1 MSGLGESPIG
11 EARVSETLL
20 SAGQDTYRPVGVW
33 RAALSKA
40 VRQPA
45 AAFGGAILLLE
56 VLLAIFAPIVA
67 IHDPI
72 HSYTD
77 SVLTGPSAHF
87 LFGTDQLGRDVF
99 ARTLYGTRIS
109 LQIAFVCV
117 GIALTVGSTLGLIAG
132 FAGGLVDGLVMRVMD
147 VLLAFPDILL
157 AIAVVAILGPSL
169 TNAMIAIGVAIVPV
183 YARTVRSSVLSI
195 VEADYVKAAR
205 VIGVSTPRIIW
216 RHVLPNALAP
226 VIVISTVN
234 SGITILVA
242 AGLSYVGLG
251 AQPPTPEWGSM
262 LSTALEYM
270 PGSWWMAVF
279 PGLAITFTVLAFNL
293 LGDTLRDLLDPR
305 FVVD

>member
-1 MSGLGESPIG
+1 MTDS
-11 EARVSETLL
+11 AL
-20 SAGQDTYRPVGVW
+20 SAPAAAATRPAGVW
-33 RAALSKA
+33 RAGLAKA
-40 VRQPA
+40 MRQPA
-45 AAFGGAILLLE
+45 AAVGGGILALE
-56 VLLAIFAPIVA
+56 VLIAIVAPLVA

-77 SVLTGPSAHF
+77 SVLAHPSGSF
-87 LFGTDQLGRDVF
+87 FFGTDQLGRDVF
-99 ARTLYGTRIS
+99 ARTIYGTRIS
-109 LQIAFVCV
+109 LQIALVCV
-117 GIALTVGSTLGLIAG
+117 GIALTVGSALGLIAG
-132 FAGGLVDGLVMRVMD
+132 FVGGVVDGVIMRVMD

-183 YARTVRSSVLSI
+183 YARTLRSAVLSI

-205 VIGVSTPRIIW
+205 VIGVSTPRILW

-234 SGITILVA
+234 SGVTILVA

-262 LSTALEYM
+262 LSTSLEYM
-270 PGSWWMAVF
+270 PASWWMAVF
-279 PGLAITFTVLAFNL
+279 PGLAITLTVLAFNL

>member
-1 MSGLGESPIG
+1 MTG
-11 EARVSETLL
+11 AAFTT
-20 SAGQDTYRPVGVW
+20 AGTAVRPAGVW
-33 RAALSKA
+33 RAGLAKA

-45 AAFGGAILLLE
+45 AAVGGAILLIE
-56 VLLAIFAPIVA
+56 VLLAIFAPLIA
-67 IHDPI
+67 PHDPL

-77 SVLTGPSAHF
+77 SVLAHPSATF

-109 LQIAFVCV
+109 LQIAVVCV
-117 GIALTVGSTLGLIAG
+117 GIALAVGSTLGLVAG
-132 FAGGLVDGLVMRVMD
+132 FVGGIVDGVVMRVMD

-169 TNAMIAIGVAIVPV
+169 VNAMIAIGVAFVPV

-226 VIVISTVN
+226 VIVISTVS
-234 SGITILVA
+234 SGVTILVA

-279 PGLAITFTVLAFNL
+279 PGAAITLTVLAFNL

-305 FVVD
+305 YVVD

>member
-1 MSGLGESPIG
+1 MSGIGQSPVG
-11 EARVSETLL
+11 EARVSEAPL
-20 SAGQDTYRPVGVW
+20 SGREETYRPVGVW
-33 RAALSKA
+33 RAALAKA

-77 SVLTGPSAHF
+77 SVLAGPSAHF
-87 LFGTDQLGRDVF
+87 FFGTDQLGRDVF
-99 ARTLYGTRIS
+99 ARTLYGTRVS

-234 SGITILVA
+234 SGVTILVA